1 MKCIIIH
8 PRPSDLEGTEPGK
21 GCNLEREGIP

>member
-8 PRPSDLEGTEPGK
+8 PRPSDLEGTEPSK
-21 GCNLEREGIP
+21 GYNLEREGIP